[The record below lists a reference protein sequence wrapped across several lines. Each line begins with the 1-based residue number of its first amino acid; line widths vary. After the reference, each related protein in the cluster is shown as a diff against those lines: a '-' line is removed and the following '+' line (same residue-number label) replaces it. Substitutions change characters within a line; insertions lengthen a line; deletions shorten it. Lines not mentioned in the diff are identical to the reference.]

1 MVFFRNMTNAQSA
14 AAWVL
19 CGVLAYV
26 YTDLQEKEQKV
37 IKKNDENEVGLYN
50 GLKSN
55 NNVGPKRKNN

>member
-37 IKKNDENEVGLYN
+37 IKK
-50 GLKSN
+50 K
-55 NNVGPKRKNN
+55 

>member
-37 IKKNDENEVGLYN
+37 SEQLFEEAAGLRDKEKKLQKE
-50 GLKSN
+50 
-55 NNVGPKRKNN
+55 P